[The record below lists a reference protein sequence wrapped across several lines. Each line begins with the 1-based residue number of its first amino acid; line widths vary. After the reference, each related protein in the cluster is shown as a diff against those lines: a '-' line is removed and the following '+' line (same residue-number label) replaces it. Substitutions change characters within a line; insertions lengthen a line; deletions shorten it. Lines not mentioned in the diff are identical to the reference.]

1 MKNAPVKISAAANVA
16 LIKYW
21 GKTDL
26 EKNIP
31 AVASLSIGIE
41 DLRTET
47 IISESKDKIDTLVGR
62 FEKHEKKRI
71 LNYVSMAKKLL
82 GVSGGL
88 KIETANNFPSS
99 SGLASSASGFAAIAL
114 GINEFFAL
122 DLPRKDISRLAR
134 LGSGS
139 AARSIYGGFVQM
151 DTGADPFAAPLK
163 LEDPWVLDVLV
174 LVTEEQPKK
183 LSSTDSMNLTKGTS
197 PFYSAWLDTQENDFL
212 RAKDAIIERD
222 FWKLARIS
230 EHNCLKMHSTIMTA
244 KPPHI
249 YWNPSTV
256 RILHQVQKIQ
266 EKGLQVF
273 FTIDAG
279 PQVKLICDPSDTQ
292 LILEQFESMHDIA
305 KKIVTK
311 VGGEPRIEKLT

>member
-1 MKNAPVKISAAANVA
+1 MEKAPIKISAAANVA

-31 AVASLSIGIE
+31 AAPSLSVGIE
-41 DLRTET
+41 DLRTDT
-47 IISESKDKIDTLVGR
+47 IISESRGDTDTLIGE
-62 FEKHEKKRI
+62 FKKSEEQRI

-88 KIETANNFPSS
+88 EIETENNFPAS

-114 GINEFFAL
+114 GIDKFY
-122 DLPRKDISRLAR
+122 DLNMPREDISRLAR

-151 DTGADPFAAPLK
+151 HTGPDPFAAPLMA
-163 LEDPWVLDVLV
+163 EDPWPLDILV

-183 LSSTDSMNLTKGTS
+183 MSSTDSMNLTKDTS
-197 PFYSAWLDTQENDFL
+197 PFYSAWLDTQEADFQK
-212 RAKDAIIERD
+212 AKDAIEEKD
-222 FWKLARIS
+222 FWKLAQIS
-230 EHNCLKMHSTIMTA
+230 EHNCLKMHSTIMTS
-244 KPPHI
+244 KPPHV
-249 YWNPSTV
+249 YWNPTTV
-256 RILHQVQKIQ
+256 EILHQVQKIQ
-266 EKGLQVF
+266 KKGLRVF

-279 PQVKLICDPSDTQ
+279 PQVKLICDPSDTKR
-292 LILEQFESMHDIA
+292 ILEQFESMSGISR
-305 KKIVTK
+305 KIVTK
-311 VGGEPRIEKLT
+311 AGGEPQIEQLA

>member
-31 AVASLSIGIE
+31 AVASLSIGME

-114 GINEFFAL
+114 GINEFYAL

-183 LSSTDSMNLTKGTS
+183 LSSTDSMNLTKRTS

-212 RAKDAIIERD
+212 SAKDAIIEKD
-222 FWKLARIS
+222 FWRLARIS

-256 RILHQVQKIQ
+256 KILHQVKKIQ
-266 EKGLQVF
+266 EKGLHVF

-279 PQVKLICDPSDTQ
+279 PQIKLICDPSDTQ

>member
-1 MKNAPVKISAAANVA
+1 MENAPIKISAAANVA

-21 GKTDL
+21 GKLDL

-31 AVASLSIGIE
+31 AAASLSIGIE
-41 DLRTET
+41 HLRTDT
-47 IISESKDKIDTLVGR
+47 KISKSRGDTDTLVGK
-62 FEKHEKKRI
+62 FKKSEEQRI

-88 KIETANNFPSS
+88 EIETENNFPAS

-114 GINEFFAL
+114 GIDKFYGL
-122 DLPRKDISRLAR
+122 DMPREDISRLAR

-151 DTGADPFAAPLK
+151 DTGPDPSAKPLVVD
-163 LEDPWVLDVLV
+163 DPWPLDILV

-183 LSSTDSMNLTKGTS
+183 MSSTDSMNLTKDTS
-197 PFYSAWLDTQENDFL
+197 PFYSAWLDTQEADFL
-212 RAKDAIIERD
+212 KAKDAIEEKD
-222 FWKLARIS
+222 FWKLAQIS
-230 EHNCLKMHSTIMTA
+230 EHNCLKMHSTIMTS
-244 KPPHI
+244 KPPHV
-249 YWNPSTV
+249 YWNPTTV
-256 RILHQVQKIQ
+256 EILHQVQKIQ
-266 EKGLQVF
+266 KEGLRVF

-292 LILEQFESMHDIA
+292 RILEKFESMSGISRR
-305 KKIVTK
+305 IVTK
-311 VGGEPRIEKLT
+311 VGGEPKIEQLG

>member
-26 EKNIP
+26 KKNIP

-47 IISESKDKIDTLVGR
+47 IISESKGKTDKLVGR
-62 FEKHEKKRI
+62 FEKHEEKRI
-71 LNYVSMAKKLL
+71 LNYVSVAKKLL
-82 GVSGGL
+82 GISGGL
-88 KIETANNFPSS
+88 EIETKNNFPSS

-114 GINEFFAL
+114 GIDKFYAL
-122 DLPRKDISRLAR
+122 DLPKEDLSRLAR

-139 AARSIYGGFVQM
+139 AARSVYGGFVQM
-151 DTGADPFAAPLK
+151 DTGTDPFAVPLM
-163 LEDPWVLDVLV
+163 LEDPWLLDILV
-174 LVTEEQPKK
+174 LVTQEQPKK
-183 LSSTDSMNLTKGTS
+183 ISSRDSMNLTKDTS
-197 PFYSAWLDTQENDFL
+197 PFYSAWLKTQEDDFL

-222 FWKLARIS
+222 FWKLARVS
-230 EHNCLKMHSTIMTA
+230 EHNCLKMHSTIMTS
-244 KPPHI
+244 KPPHL
-249 YWNPSTV
+249 YWNPTTV
-256 RILHQVQKIQ
+256 KILHKVQNIQ
-266 EKGLQVF
+266 EKGLHVF

-279 PQVKLICDPSDTQ
+279 PQVKLICDHADTR
-292 LILEQFESMHDIA
+292 LILEQLESMPEVS

-311 VGGEPRIEKLT
+311 VGGEPLIERLT